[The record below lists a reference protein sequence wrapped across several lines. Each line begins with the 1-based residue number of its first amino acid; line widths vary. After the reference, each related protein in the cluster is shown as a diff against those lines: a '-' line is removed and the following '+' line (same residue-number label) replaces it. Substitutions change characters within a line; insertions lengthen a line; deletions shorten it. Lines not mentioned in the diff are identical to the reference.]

1 MKTWIVASSEEELT
15 QLRGDIHTRPA
26 ETTGGLAYH
35 AGRLGNIRIYMAAVG
50 VGVTA
55 AAMALGRF
63 LTAKPADQVIM
74 VGSAGAFRESGME
87 VGDVAVATAET
98 LAELGLCTGR
108 GVGDAHALGLPGLEQ
123 TLPLDQRLSEALA
136 QSAKEPCCVRMGPF
150 LSVIGVSDN
159 EDQAATRATWFRVI
173 AENMEG
179 YALALAGRRFG
190 CRVGEV
196 RGISNL
202 AGVRN
207 KSSWNLDLANMR
219 AQEAVLNY
227 LRREL

>member
-1 MKTWIVASSEEELT
+1 MKIWIVASSEAELA
-15 QLRGDIHTRPA
+15 QLRVDLQARPA
-26 ETTGGLAYH
+26 GT
-35 AGRLGNIRIYMAAVG
+35 AGRLPFYAGRLKNARIYLGAVG

-55 AAMALGRF
+55 AALALGGF
-63 LTAKPADQVIM
+63 LTAKPADQAIM

-98 LAELGLCTGR
+98 LAELGLCAGR
-108 GVGDAHALGLPGLEQ
+108 GVGDAQALGLSGLDQ
-123 TLPLDQRLSEALA
+123 TLYLDQDLFEALA
-136 QSAKEPCCVRMGPF
+136 QSAHEPCCARMGPF
-150 LSVIGVSDN
+150 LSVVGVSDN
-159 EDQAATRATWFRVI
+159 EKQAATRATWFRVI
-173 AENMEG
+173 VENMEG
-179 YALALAGRRFG
+179 YALALASRRFG
-190 CRVGEV
+190 CKVGEV

-202 AGVRN
+202 AGVRD